1 LKSSRSVIVVVMMG
15 PLYVHA
21 CAVRRAKSANLIGG
35 APVTFW
41 TLSLGREPT
50 PEAMVSVNIRSISP
64 YSAGTPA
71 STLPWIDTSRSK
83 LSRGPYRSDATV
95 AAAARRH
102 EEQRPRPRAEQVPLA
117 CAKRSPL
124 IYTPWGSLVSL

>member
-1 LKSSRSVIVVVMMG
+1 MRKNGSSAVKSSRSVIVVMMASV
-15 PLYVHA
+15 YVHA

-41 TLSLGREPT
+41 TLSLGREPI

-71 STLPWIDTSRSK
+71 ATLPWIHTSRSM
-83 LSRGPYRSDATV
+83 
-95 AAAARRH
+95 
-102 EEQRPRPRAEQVPLA
+102 
-117 CAKRSPL
+117 
-124 IYTPWGSLVSL
+124 SLCFTGFP

>member
-1 LKSSRSVIVVVMMG
+1 MSTPARSPGEVSELDRRRSTDLLDVVVRPG
-15 PLYVHA
+15 P
-21 CAVRRAKSANLIGG
+21 I
-35 APVTFW
+35 
-41 TLSLGREPT
+41 

-117 CAKRSPL
+117 CAKSSPL